1 MQALAVF
8 DARHWEFT
16 GPLRN
21 AHRTRTSNSALLV
34 RESSARYFA
43 RSGMSRAAKWKY
55 EVCNGDCVICEVS
68 CPRNNASSVSI
79 SKFAFDFVFGGV
91 SESGKL

>member
-1 MQALAVF
+1 
-8 DARHWEFT
+8 
-16 GPLRN
+16 
-21 AHRTRTSNSALLV
+21 
-34 RESSARYFA
+34 
-43 RSGMSRAAKWKY
+43 MSRAAKWKY

-68 CPRNNASSVSI
+68 CPRNNASPVSI